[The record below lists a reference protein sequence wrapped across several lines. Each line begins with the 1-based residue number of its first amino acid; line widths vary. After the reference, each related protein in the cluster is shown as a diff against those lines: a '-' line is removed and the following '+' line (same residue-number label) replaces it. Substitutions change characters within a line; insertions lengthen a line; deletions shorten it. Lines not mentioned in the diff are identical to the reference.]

1 MVGFGTWC
9 RYVKREC
16 TGRADLDPEIAKT
29 LNDEWVSFPTWSEE
43 SSFLASKKNVYEEAI
58 FRCEDERFEL
68 DIIIEAN
75 LATIRC
81 LDMVVKSLEEMTDA
95 EQRTFKFPVHTLGGS
110 SECIHRA
117 SVVRLYGD
125 RANDVFAAMER
136 DPLNAIPV
144 VLKRLKQKNVEWRM
158 TQRQWNQIW
167 RELHE
172 KNYLRSL
179 DYQGPSFKRTDPVNF
194 KPKALREKMI
204 EIRDQCVAPNSSP
217 SPFSAGGP
225 TWTRTT
231 VCVAHQSTLATLQV
245 PRVEAGTD
253 GGG

>member
-1 MVGFGTWC
+1 VRICSAHKHQPPTSTGC

-16 TGRADLDPEIAKT
+16 SGRTDLDPGIAKT

-43 SSFLASKKNVYEEAI
+43 SSFLASKKNVFEEAI

-81 LDMVVKSLEEMTDA
+81 LDMVVKSLEEMSEQ
-95 EQRTFKFPVHTLGGS
+95 EQRAFKFPIMTLGGN
-110 SECIHRA
+110 SEFIHRA
-117 SVVRLYGD
+117 AVTRLYGD
-125 RANDVFAAMER
+125 RAPDVFAAMDR
-136 DPLNAIPV
+136 DPLNAIPL

-179 DYQGPSFKRTDPVNF
+179 DYQGPSFKRTDPLIF

-204 EIRDQCVAPNSSP
+204 ETRDQ
-217 SPFSAGGP
+217 
-225 TWTRTT
+225 
-231 VCVAHQSTLATLQV
+231 
-245 PRVEAGTD
+245 
-253 GGG
+253 